1 MLILEV
7 WIKNQIQICLKNF
20 TYLCI
25 IHLGITFN
33 QLKIFIFCKIEITFN
48 SSVSVRVHFLR
59 YEKYSY
65 YTFLNRYLCW
75 WRLFVEFWWF
85 QEKLFNCISP
95 IYVLWYNV
103 GCEAEEQWVNW
114 LLTFIQTQGVSGGV
128 WHTLRL

>member
-1 MLILEV
+1 MLVLEV
-7 WIKNQIQICLKNF
+7 WIKNQIQICLKIS

-33 QLKIFIFCKIEITFN
+33 QLKIFIFCKIENTFN
-48 SSVSVRVHFLR
+48 TSVWPLEYIFED
-59 YEKYSY
+59 EKYSHY
-65 YTFLNRYLCW
+65 MFSKRYLCW

-85 QEKLFNCISP
+85 QEKQFNCISP
-95 IYVLWYNV
+95 MYVLWYNV

-114 LLTFIQTQGVSGGV
+114 LLTFIQAQGVSGGV